1 MLLDLAYN
9 ALEGGAALCAAALV
23 AATATAAAA
32 VGSAASSTASASGV
46 SLSNVLGG
54 QSAAGVTGR
63 QQLAQKQL
71 ILDGNPL
78 GASGVR
84 ILMRAIAAEPAI
96 GMGSGLGPVVTDS
109 VLNSTVAAGA
119 AVSQHRQ
126 HGSSDGDTHPDQFF
140 LQAWEE
146 EAPAPKVQL
155 PQAPLH
161 VSIAKVSL
169 LAKEKGFRAS
179 LRAAEAAQAFAAQVS
194 FCGTTAA
201 LSAQHSLSM
210 VQHVHAPSST
220 Q

>member
-23 AATATAAAA
+23 AATATATAA
-32 VGSAASSTASASGV
+32 VRGAAGSGAFASGL
-46 SLSNVLGG
+46 SLSNAPGV

-84 ILMRAIAAEPAI
+84 ILMQAIAAEPAI
-96 GMGSGLGPVVTDS
+96 GMASGLGPGVTDS
-109 VLNSTVAAGA
+109 ALNSAVAAGA

-126 HGSSDGDTHPDQFF
+126 HGSSDGNTHPDKFF

-146 EAPAPKVQL
+146 EAPAPQVQQ

-179 LRAAEAAQAFAAQVS
+179 LRAAEAVQAFAAQVS
-194 FCGTTAA
+194 FCGTRAPFKV
-201 LSAQHSLSM
+201 LSTHRE
-210 VQHVHAPSST
+210 
-220 Q
+220 